1 MPTESKREIL
11 YYRVR
16 GGYHG
21 DKGVAN
27 EVRALRGVTHLRD
40 RGFRTFRNARE
51 PRPNTHDAK
60 LMDLMSFVNAVAP
73 QVKEIPWIAQTL
85 GLFEGRAHP
94 TIASHVL
101 AHTHD
106 AVTYEVKDSWDL
118 TVGLDGGVEPPFS
131 HRYIRG
137 VVVDKT
143 ILDEASDF
151 DEFIK
156 RWGA

>member
-1 MPTESKREIL
+1 
-11 YYRVR
+11 
-16 GGYHG
+16 
-21 DKGVAN
+21 
-27 EVRALRGVTHLRD
+27 
-40 RGFRTFRNARE
+40 
-51 PRPNTHDAK
+51 
-60 LMDLMSFVNAVAP
+60 MSFVNAVAP

-106 AVTYEVKDSWDL
+106 AVTFELGVTS
-118 TVGLDGGVEPPFS
+118 GVEPSFS
-131 HRYIRG
+131 PRYIRG

>member
-1 MPTESKREIL
+1 MPTESKREVL

-27 EVRALRGVTHLRD
+27 EVRALRGVTRLRD

-106 AVTYEVKDSWDL
+106 AVTFELGVTS
-118 TVGLDGGVEPPFS
+118 GVEPPLS